1 MKDRIT
7 RRRLLQAI
15 GVGGA
20 GIGLSACGVYT
31 PPKNSGANNAKLN
44 SSAFDLPTSGVNFPK
59 DFPTAPT
66 QLRVVDSGDQK
77 AVFWR
82 AFFPVLEKKFPNVKV
97 SYDGTD
103 WTTIQQEITLGLHNG
118 TAPDFFQLPST
129 ITIGEA
135 VNSGWLAALDDFV
148 PNWQAI
154 KSGFPVGTFGE
165 GVTDFH
171 GKTYAYPWTTN
182 QRISWGL
189 FYNDQYLSEAGFDGS
204 KILSWSQFA
213 AAAKKT
219 TKQGAGKYYGLIM
232 GVGQT
237 GQISGTIDALA
248 ETAGAHGGEFNWQ
261 TGQYNFS
268 SDIYQEATE
277 LILSMFA
284 NKYTFP
290 DSISIGAPQARGEFP
305 QGVAAM
311 IIQGAWNIPEWEQT
325 NPSLKFGINLPPQK
339 DPSKVWPFSYP
350 PGGSNTWVVSNN
362 SKAKAVIGL
371 IFNYVGTLKGQI
383 EWADYDGAGDPPQFA
398 EAISHAKMDPI
409 SRIALNLGYK
419 HTVLAPNPELKTSA
433 YANYQELYV
442 PPQPTWDQTLVGMVT
457 GQVKTGVKATLQK
470 VQDSYEQAMDKAIA
484 AAKAQGVNISR
495 EDFTFS
501 SWNPREAYKYPTK
514 S

>member
-1 MKDRIT
+1 MNDRIT

-20 GIGLSACGVYT
+20 GVGLSACGVYT
-31 PPKNSGANNAKLN
+31 PPKNSGNNAQLN
-44 SSAFDLPTSGVNFPK
+44 STSFDIPTSGVNFPK
-59 DFPTAPT
+59 DFPTTPT

-77 AVFWR
+77 ALFWK
-82 AFFPVLEKKFPNVKV
+82 AFFPELEKKFPNVKV

-118 TAPDFFQLPST
+118 TAPDFFQLPGT

-148 PNWQAI
+148 PNWAKI
-154 KSGFPVGTFGE
+154 KAGFPPGTFGE

-182 QRISWGL
+182 QRIGWGL
-189 FYNDQYLSEAGFDGS
+189 LYNDQYLKQAGFDGS
-204 KILSWSQFA
+204 KIMSWDQFKSA
-213 AAAKKT
+213 AEKT
-219 TKQGAGKYYGLIM
+219 TKQGAGRYYGLIM
-232 GVGQT
+232 GIAQT

-248 ETAGAHGGEFNWQ
+248 ESAGAHGGEFNWQ
-261 TGQYNFS
+261 TGQYNFT

-311 IIQGAWNIPEWEQT
+311 IVQGPWNIPAYET
-325 NPSLKFGINLPPQK
+325 SNPGLKFGFNLPPQK
-339 DPSKVWPFSYP
+339 DPSNIWPFSYP
-350 PGGSNTWVVSNN
+350 PGGSNSWVVSNS

-383 EWADYDGAGDPPQFA
+383 EWADYDGAGDPPQYA
-398 EAISHAKMDPI
+398 EALSHAKMDPI
-409 SRIALNLGYK
+409 SRKALNLGYK

-484 AAKAQGVNISR
+484 AARAQGVSISR
-495 EDFTFS
+495 DDFTFS
-501 SWNPREAYKYPTK
+501 NWNPREAYKYPTK